1 MSKAKV
7 KDSTD
12 GSYTSWGEVFKDV
25 MLVCCEFLLLIC
37 IITVCMFFIKAK
49 EVRTEAAEVNGQL
62 SSVASK
68 KGYVYIVDGKKV
80 DGINLT
86 GAYKKYDVK
95 IDRKDKSVSLT
106 TKKKTDFDRIC
117 DVLNLTQYF

>member
-1 MSKAKV
+1 MSNMETKNR
-7 KDSTD
+7 TD

-37 IITVCMFFIKAK
+37 IITVAMFFIRAK
-49 EVRTEAAEVNGQL
+49 EVRAEATEVNEQL
-62 SSVASK
+62 LSVASK

-80 DGINLT
+80 DDINLT